1 MAGGTRGKI
10 ICSVSPKTRNTRGLV
25 ADTGAPRDRTEGQD
39 AEMLGSHYKTP
50 GFAFKKFSISL

>member
-1 MAGGTRGKI
+1 MVGGDPGKI
-10 ICSVSPKTRNTRGLV
+10 ICSVRRNTRGLV
-25 ADTGAPRDRTEGQD
+25 ADTGAPRDHTEGQD